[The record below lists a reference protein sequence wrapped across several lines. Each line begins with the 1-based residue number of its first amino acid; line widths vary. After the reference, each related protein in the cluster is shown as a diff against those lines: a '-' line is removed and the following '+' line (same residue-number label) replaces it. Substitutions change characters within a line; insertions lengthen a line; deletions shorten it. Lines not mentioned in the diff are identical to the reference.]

1 MARAQAPLR
10 WLFFGRWRNTRSCRT
25 RAPCRAGCDRP
36 TRYGRVL
43 RRQKAPSLLGQDRG
57 ATCELWSPSRS
68 RYSCGTHAR
77 ATALAVSRDV
87 AKHAILPHA
96 RRAALVVI
104 GLRTTGGHITS
115 GGHLSFGARPWCDV
129 RAVTSNVQPAFAW
142 HARKRRCAGCFSG
155 GGETRKLAACVPC
168 RAGRDLAAHYG
179 VARHRRGASLLRCKI
194 VVRRACCDLQ
204 VQPAL
209 AWNARKRHCGGCLS
223 GGGEIRKLAAR
234 TPCRAGC
241 DRSTC
246 YGTVLH
252 RREAPLFRLNIM
264 VRRASCDLQRVAGI
278 GVAHTHAPLR
288 WLSLGRWRNTRPY
301 HKRAVPRWL

>member
-10 WLFFGRWRNTRSCRT
+10 WLTFRKWRNTQ
-25 RAPCRAGCDRP
+25 ACRA
-36 TRYGRVL
+36 RV
-43 RRQKAPSLLGQDRG
+43 P
-57 ATCELWSPSRS
+57 C
-68 RYSCGTHAR
+68 
-77 ATALAVSRDV
+77 
-87 AKHAILPHA
+87 
-96 RRAALVVI
+96 
-104 GLRTTGGHITS
+104 
-115 GGHLSFGARPWCDV
+115 
-129 RAVTSNVQPAFAW
+129 
-142 HARKRRCAGCFSG
+142 CAGCG
-155 GGETRKLAACVPC
+155 GLPHYV
-168 RAGRDLAAHYG
+168 RAL
-179 VARHRRGASLLRCKI
+179 HRQEASLFRCKT

-223 GGGEIRKLAAR
+223 GGDEIRKLAAR

-246 YGTVLH
+246 CGTVLH
-252 RREAPLFRLNIM
+252 RREAPVFRLNIM